1 MFRQVLGRRRWDG
14 PRSSWD
20 RRLGSGAVGRPRDHR
35 IDEAVLAATRELLVE
50 QGYVG
55 LSVEA
60 VARRAGTTKPTI
72 YLRWPSKAH
81 LVHDAVYPER
91 PGPLVPDTGTFRGDL
106 AGFVADNLASVSR
119 PEVQAA
125 GPGLQADVERHPELR
140 DTVIA
145 GLQDAVRREFATAV
159 DRARTRGEVDADTDA
174 DIVFDAVVGA
184 IAFHV
189 SAHGRPRADFAAAL
203 VALVLRGLTP

>member
-1 MFRQVLGRRRWDG
+1 
-14 PRSSWD
+14 
-20 RRLGSGAVGRPRDHR
+20 VGRPRDHR

-60 VARRAGTTKPTI
+60 VARRAQTTKPTI

-81 LVHDAVYPER
+81 LVHDAVYPVR
-91 PGPLVPDTGTFRGDL
+91 PGPFVPDTGTFRGDL
-106 AGFVADNLASVSR
+106 AAFVADNLASVSR

-125 GPGLQADVERHPELR
+125 GPGLLADVERHPELR

-145 GLQDAVRREFATAV
+145 GLQDAVRREFAAAV
-159 DRARTRGEVDADTDA
+159 DRARARGEVAVDTDA
-174 DIVFDAVVGA
+174 DVVFDAIVGA
-184 IAFHV
+184 ISFHV
-189 SAHGRPRADFAAAL
+189 TAHGRPQPDFAPAL
-203 VALVLRGLTP
+203 VALVAHGVTP